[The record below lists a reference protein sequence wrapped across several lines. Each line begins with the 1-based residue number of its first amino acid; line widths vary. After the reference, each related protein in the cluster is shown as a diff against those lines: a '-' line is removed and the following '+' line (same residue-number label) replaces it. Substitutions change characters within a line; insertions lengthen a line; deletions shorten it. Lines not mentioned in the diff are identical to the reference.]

1 MTPTDTAATGDA
13 LSPAEGQQEGGRARG
28 IGRTASSLASR
39 ALISPEI
46 SLVVAIVVLSA
57 VIQLQNPVFLKY
69 ENLILVLKAA
79 SATFV
84 MAVAMTFVL
93 ISGGIDLSVG
103 SMSALGGVVAA
114 MALTDGVPIP
124 IAILMGLLVGAGI
137 GTVVG
142 MLVSWAHIPAL
153 IVTLG
158 ALYIV
163 RGIDLVITGGVQ
175 IFPLP
180 DAYNQLGL
188 GNLFSV
194 PFLVIYAVVVGI
206 AAHVLLENS
215 KYGFHLRA
223 VGGNVTAARAA
234 GINVRRVTL
243 SVYALSGI
251 CAALAGMM
259 ISART
264 TVGDPASGQ
273 GTEIAVISSVIV
285 GGASLFGAIGSI
297 TGTALGVLLI
307 AIISNGLLLM
317 KISSYWQFVVLGVVV
332 IGAVAIDS
340 VRRQHLWRSKSSS
353 APDVATASPASAP

>member
-1 MTPTDTAATGDA
+1 MTPTDNAATGDA
-13 LSPAEGQQEGGRARG
+13 LSPAEVELEVVRPRGFGAR
-28 IGRTASSLASR
+28 ASSLGTR

-46 SLVVAIVVLSA
+46 SLVIAIIVLGA
-57 VIQLQNPVFLKY
+57 IIQWQNPVFLRY
-69 ENLILVLKAA
+69 DNLILVLKAA

-84 MAVAMTFVL
+84 MAVTMTFVL
-93 ISGGIDLSVG
+93 ISGGIDLSIG
-103 SMSALGGVVAA
+103 SMSALGGVIAA
-114 MALTDGVPIP
+114 LALTAGVPIP
-124 IAILMGLLVGAGI
+124 VAILLGLLTGVGI
-137 GTVVG
+137 GLVAG
-142 MLVSWAHIPAL
+142 MLVSWARIPAL

-158 ALYIV
+158 GLYII

-180 DAYNQLGL
+180 PAYNFLGL
-188 GNLFSV
+188 GSLFSV
-194 PFLVIYAVVVGI
+194 PFLVIYAVVIGI
-206 AAHVLLENS
+206 GAHVLLENS

-223 VGGNVTAARAA
+223 VGGNVAAARAA

-243 SVYALSGI
+243 SVYALSAVG
-251 CAALAGMM
+251 ASLAGMM

-307 AIISNGLLLM
+307 AIMQNGLLLM

-332 IGAVAIDS
+332 IGAVAVDS
-340 VRRQHLWRSKSSS
+340 LRRQRVWRANK
-353 APDVATASPASAP
+353 

>member
-1 MTPTDTAATGDA
+1 MTPTDTAATGDE
-13 LSPAEGQQEGGRARG
+13 LSPAAGEQAPGSARRIGGL
-28 IGRTASSLASR
+28 ASSLVSR

-46 SLVVAIVVLSA
+46 SLVIAIVVLS
-57 VIQLQNPVFLKY
+57 VIIQLTNPVFLKY
-69 ENLILVLKAA
+69 ENLILVMKAA

-114 MALTDGVPIP
+114 MALVRGVPIP
-124 IAILMGLLVGAGI
+124 IAIVLGLLAGAGI

-142 MLVSWAHIPAL
+142 LLISRARIPAL

-163 RGIDLVITGGVQ
+163 RGVDLVITGGVQ

-188 GNLFSV
+188 GNFFNV
-194 PFLVIYAVVVGI
+194 PLLVIYAVVVGI
-206 AAHVLLENS
+206 GAHVLLENS

-223 VGGNVTAARAA
+223 VGGNIAAARAA
-234 GINVRRVTL
+234 GINVSRVTT
-243 SVYALSGI
+243 SVYVLSGI
-251 CAALAGMM
+251 CSALAGMM

-264 TVGDPASGQ
+264 TIGDPASGQ

-317 KISSYWQFVVLGVVV
+317 RISSYWQFVVLGVVV

-340 VRRQHLWRSKSSS
+340 VRRQRVWRSK
-353 APDVATASPASAP
+353 AST

>member
-1 MTPTDTAATGDA
+1 M
-13 LSPAEGQQEGGRARG
+13 
-28 IGRTASSLASR
+28 SLAAR

-46 SLVVAIVVLSA
+46 SLVIAIIVIGA
-57 VIQLQNPVFLKY
+57 VIQAQNPVFLKY
-69 ENLILVLKAA
+69 DNLILVLKAA

-114 MALTDGVPIP
+114 MSLTSGLPIP
-124 IAILMGLLVGAGI
+124 VAILLSLLVGAGI

-142 MLVSWAHIPAL
+142 WLVSWARIPAL

-163 RGIDLVITGGVQ
+163 RGIDLVMTGGVQ

-180 DAYNQLGL
+180 ADLQLPRPGFRL
-188 GNLFSV
+188 RHPV
-194 PFLVIYAVVVGI
+194 PR
-206 AAHVLLENS
+206 
-215 KYGFHLRA
+215 HLRDRDRDCCPRA
-223 VGGNVTAARAA
+223 PRELQVRVPPPGGRRQRRGGAGSGDQRAA
-234 GINVRRVTL
+234 GDALCLRAERHLRGPRRDDDL
-243 SVYALSGI
+243 RSDH
-251 CAALAGMM
+251 
-259 ISART
+259 
-264 TVGDPASGQ
+264 VGDPASGQ

-297 TGTALGVLLI
+297 TGTALGVILI
-307 AIISNGLLLM
+307 AIMQNGLLLM
-317 KISSYWQFVVLGVVV
+317 KISSYWQFVVLGAVV

-340 VRRQHLWRSKSSS
+340 VRRQRVWRSNAK
-353 APDVATASPASAP
+353 

>member
-1 MTPTDTAATGDA
+1 MTATDKAAPNGA
-13 LSPAEGQQEGGRARG
+13 LSPAGAEDKPAGRRG
-28 IGRTASSLASR
+28 RGRYVSSLAMR

-46 SLVVAIVVLSA
+46 SLVIAIIVLGTI
-57 VIQLQNPVFLKY
+57 IQAKNPVFLKFD
-69 ENLILVLKAA
+69 NLILVLTAA
-79 SATFV
+79 APTFV
-84 MAVAMTFVL
+84 MAVTMTFVL

-114 MALTDGVPIP
+114 SALTSGLPIP
-124 IAILMGLLVGAGI
+124 VAILLGLLVGAGI

-142 MLVSWAHIPAL
+142 LLISWARIPAL

-158 ALYIV
+158 ALYII
-163 RGIDLVITGGVQ
+163 RGIDLVITGGAQ
-175 IFPLP
+175 IYPLP
-180 DAYNQLGL
+180 ADYNFLGL
-188 GNLFSV
+188 GSFFSV
-194 PFLVIYAVVVGI
+194 PFLVIYAVVVGV

-223 VGGNVTAARAA
+223 VGGNVAAARAA

-251 CAALAGMM
+251 GAALAGMM

-273 GTEIAVISSVIV
+273 GAEIAVISAVIV
-285 GGASLFGAIGSI
+285 GGSSLFGAIGSI
-297 TGTALGVLLI
+297 TGTALGVILI

-317 KISSYWQFVVLGVVV
+317 QISSYWQFAVLGVVV
-332 IGAVAIDS
+332 IGAVGVDS
-340 VRRQHLWRSKSSS
+340 VRRQHVWRSKS
-353 APDVATASPASAP
+353 T

>member
-1 MTPTDTAATGDA
+1 MTPTDKSARRGGARPAAGEPTEQ
-13 LSPAEGQQEGGRARG
+13 AEGERG
-28 IGRTASSLASR
+28 IGALARR
-39 ALISPEI
+39 ALLSPEI
-46 SLVVAIVVLSA
+46 SLVLAIIVLGTI
-57 VIQLQNPVFLKY
+57 IQIQNPVFLKFD
-69 ENLILVLKAA
+69 NLILVFKAA

-103 SMSALGGVVAA
+103 SMSALGGVSAA
-114 MALTDGVPIP
+114 MALTAGFPIP
-124 IAILMGLLVGAGI
+124 VAILIGLLVGAGI
-137 GTVVG
+137 GTVIG
-142 MLVSWAHIPAL
+142 LLVSWARIPAL

-158 ALYIV
+158 ALYVV

-180 DAYNQLGL
+180 EAYKFLGQ
-188 GNLFSV
+188 GSFFSV
-194 PFLVIYAVVVGI
+194 PFLIIYAVVVGI
-206 AAHVLLENS
+206 AAHVALENS

-223 VGGNVTAARAA
+223 VGGNIAAARAA
-234 GINVRRVTL
+234 GINVRRITL
-243 SVYALSGI
+243 SVYILSGT

-264 TVGDPASGQ
+264 AVGDPASGQ

-285 GGASLFGAIGSI
+285 GGASLFGAVGSI

-307 AIISNGLLLM
+307 AIIQNGLLLM
-317 KISSYWQFVVLGVVV
+317 NISSYWQFVVLGVVV

-340 VRRQHLWRSKSSS
+340 VRRQRVWRTK
-353 APDVATASPASAP
+353 ATT

>member
-1 MTPTDTAATGDA
+1 MTSTDTTATGDA
-13 LSPAEGQQEGGRARG
+13 LTPSDGGQEATGRRGPIKLAKSLGARV
-28 IGRTASSLASR
+28 
-39 ALISPEI
+39 LISPEI

-57 VIQLQNPVFLKY
+57 IIQYRNPVFLRY

-84 MAVAMTFVL
+84 MAAAMTFVL

-124 IAILMGLLVGAGI
+124 IAIVLSLLVGAGI
-137 GTVVG
+137 GSVIG

-180 DAYNQLGL
+180 EAYKQLG
-188 GNLFSV
+188 GGSV
-194 PFLVIYAVVVGI
+194 FNVPLMVIYAIVVGI

-223 VGGNVTAARAA
+223 VGGNVSAARAA
-234 GINVRRVTL
+234 GINVRRRTL
-243 SVYALSGI
+243 SVYVLSGV

-264 TVGDPASGQ
+264 AVGDPASGQ

-297 TGTALGVLLI
+297 TGTALGVILI
-307 AIISNGLLLM
+307 AVISNGLLLM

-340 VRRQHLWRSKSSS
+340 VRRQHLWRS
-353 APDVATASPASAP
+353 AR

>member
-1 MTPTDTAATGDA
+1 MTPTNEAAHASDA
-13 LSPAEGQQEGGRARG
+13 LPPAETEAETAGGHG
-28 IGRTASSLASR
+28 IGNRALSLAAR

-46 SLVVAIVVLSA
+46 SLVIAIIVIGA
-57 VIQLQNPVFLKY
+57 VIQAQNPVFLKY
-69 ENLILVLKAA
+69 DNLILVLKAA

-114 MALTDGVPIP
+114 MSLTSGLPIP
-124 IAILMGLLVGAGI
+124 VAILLSLLVGAGI

-142 MLVSWAHIPAL
+142 WLVSWARIPAL

-163 RGIDLVITGGVQ
+163 RGIDLVMTGGVQ

-180 DAYNQLGL
+180 PDYNFLGQ
-188 GNLFSV
+188 GSAFDI
-194 PFLVIYAVVVGI
+194 PFLVIYAIVIGI
-206 AAHVLLENS
+206 VAHVLLENS

-223 VGGNVTAARAA
+223 VGGNVAAARAA

-297 TGTALGVLLI
+297 TGTALGVILI
-307 AIISNGLLLM
+307 AIMQNGLLLM
-317 KISSYWQFVVLGVVV
+317 KISSYWQFVVLGAVV

-340 VRRQHLWRSKSSS
+340 VRRQRVWRSNAK
-353 APDVATASPASAP
+353 

>member
-1 MTPTDTAATGDA
+1 MTQTDTAAPGDA
-13 LSPAEGQQEGGRARG
+13 LSPAEGDEAADGR
-28 IGRTASSLASR
+28 RTLGALASSLAGR

-46 SLVVAIVVLSA
+46 SLVIAIVVLSA
-57 VIQLQNPVFLKY
+57 IIQTSNPVFLKY
-69 ENLILVLKAA
+69 ENLILILKAA

-103 SMSALGGVVAA
+103 SMSALGGVAAA
-114 MALTDGVPIP
+114 MALVNGVPIP
-124 IAILMGLLVGAGI
+124 IAILLGLLVGAGI

-163 RGIDLVITGGVQ
+163 RGIDLVLTGGVQ

-180 DAYNQLGL
+180 DDYNNLGSGSL
-188 GNLFSV
+188 LSV
-194 PFLVIYAVVVGI
+194 PFVVLYAVVVGI
-206 AAHVLLENS
+206 GAHVLLENS

-223 VGGNVTAARAA
+223 VGGNVAAARAA

-251 CAALAGMM
+251 GAALAGMM

-264 TVGDPASGQ
+264 AVGDPASGQ

-285 GGASLFGAIGSI
+285 GGASLFGAVGSI
-297 TGTALGVLLI
+297 TGTALGVILI
-307 AIISNGLLLM
+307 AIIQNGLLLM
-317 KISSYWQFVVLGVVV
+317 RISSYWQFVVLGVVV

-340 VRRQHLWRSKSSS
+340 VRRQRVWRSS
-353 APDVATASPASAP
+353 AK